1 MQKLCGR
8 GSRRNLSGGRT
19 SDEAHVSRLR
29 SGSFGNQNASAY
41 ARHRRCY
48 DEMAQHTG
56 VGRSIGMVMPHRSE
70 RGSKQQHEECYRDQ
84 DTQGSL
90 WVSHF

>member
-8 GSRRNLSGGRT
+8 GSCWNLPGGRT
-19 SDEAHVSRLR
+19 SDEADVATLR
-29 SGSFGNQNASAY
+29 SGSFGNQNANAY

-48 DEMAQHTG
+48 EEMAQHTR
-56 VGRSIGMVMPHRSE
+56 VGRSIGMVMPHGSE
-70 RGSKQQHEECYRDQ
+70 RGSEQQHEECYRDH